1 MEYVMEY
8 LLSGLII
15 LGALILII
23 SLIGTQKLINQL
35 PKGKVRRNWY
45 VLRVLIVVFIIG
57 YISYTV
63 VSWNDNI
70 GHAGN
75 ISYYV
80 VPLIYF
86 LGACFVF
93 LVISFALDTAVYVR
107 HFAVLELENITDP
120 LLGIHNRRYFDYR
133 IDYEVKRAV
142 RYKMPLSL
150 LFIDVD
156 HFTQLNDTYGR
167 QVGDFV
173 LTSLGKVL
181 LNAARATD
189 IVARYSGEQIMI
201 IATNTPVTSIPVY
214 AERLRRTVEEAV
226 LMPPGEFT
234 KGQVV
239 RVTVS
244 IGVSGFGS
252 EIFTAQAMVKSAEEA
267 LRAAKARGRNIVI
280 VNKPGSTD

>member
-1 MEYVMEY
+1 MEYV
-8 LLSGLII
+8 LNGLII

-23 SLIGTQKLINQL
+23 ALIGTNNLIGQL

-45 VLRVLIVVFIIG
+45 VLRVLIVIFILG

-63 VSWNDNI
+63 VTWNDNL
-70 GHAGN
+70 GHAGS

-93 LVISFALDTAVYVR
+93 LVINFALDTAVYVR
-107 HFAVLELENITDP
+107 HFAVMELENITDP
-120 LLGIHNRRYFDYR
+120 MLGIHNRRYFDHR

-142 RYKMPLSL
+142 RYKTPLSL
-150 LFIDVD
+150 LFLDVD
-156 HFTQLNDTYGR
+156 HFKQLNETYGN

-173 LTSLGKVL
+173 LTSLGKLL

-189 IVARYSGEQIMI
+189 IVARYGGEQIMI
-201 IATNTPVTSIPVY
+201 IATNTPISAIPVY
-214 AERLRRTVEEAV
+214 AERLRRTIEEAI

-239 RVTVS
+239 RVTAS
-244 IGVSGFGS
+244 IGVSGLGS
-252 EIFTAQAMVKSAEEA
+252 EISTAQAMVKSAEEA
-267 LRAAKARGRNIVI
+267 LRDAKARGRNIVI
-280 VNKPGSTD
+280 VNKPGPAD

>member
-1 MEYVMEY
+1 MEYV
-8 LLSGLII
+8 LNGLII

-23 SLIGTQKLINQL
+23 ALIGTNKLIGQL

-45 VLRVLIVVFIIG
+45 VLRVLIVIFILG

-63 VSWNDNI
+63 VTWNDNI
-70 GHAGN
+70 GHAGS

-107 HFAVLELENITDP
+107 HFAVMELEDITDP
-120 LLGIHNRRYFDYR
+120 MLGIHNRRYFDHR

-142 RYKMPLSL
+142 RYKTPLSL

-156 HFTQLNDTYGR
+156 HFTQLNETYGR

-173 LTSLGKVL
+173 LTSLGKLL

-189 IVARYSGEQIMI
+189 IVARYGGEQIMI
-201 IATNTPVTSIPVY
+201 IATNTPISAIPVY
-214 AERLRRTVEEAV
+214 AERLRRTIEEAI

-234 KGQVV
+234 RGQVV
-239 RVTVS
+239 RVTAS
-244 IGVSGFGS
+244 IGVSGLGS
-252 EIFTAQAMVKSAEEA
+252 EISTAQAMVKSAEDA
-267 LRAAKARGRNIVI
+267 LRGAKARGRNIVI
-280 VNKPGSTD
+280 VNKPGPGD

>member
-1 MEYVMEY
+1 MEY
-8 LLSGLII
+8 LLNGLII
-15 LGALILII
+15 AGALILVIA
-23 SLIGTQKLINQL
+23 LIGTNKLIGQL
-35 PKGKVRRNWY
+35 PKGKVRGNWY
-45 VLRVLIVVFIIG
+45 VLRVLIVVFILG

-63 VSWNDNI
+63 VTWNDNI
-70 GHAGN
+70 GHAGS

-107 HFAVLELENITDP
+107 HYAVLELENITDP
-120 LLGIHNRRYFDYR
+120 MLGIHNRRYFDHR
-133 IDYEVKRAV
+133 IDYEVKRSV
-142 RYKMPLSL
+142 RYKTPLSL
-150 LFIDVD
+150 LFLDID
-156 HFTQLNDTYGR
+156 HFKQLNETYGS

-173 LTSLGKVL
+173 LTSLGKLL

-189 IVARYSGEQIMI
+189 IVARYDGEQIMI
-201 IATNTPVTSIPVY
+201 IATNTPISAIPVY
-214 AERLRRTVEEAV
+214 AERLRRAIEEAV

-244 IGVSGFGS
+244 IGVSGLGS
-252 EIFTAQAMVKSAEEA
+252 EIVTAQALVKSAEEA
-267 LRAAKARGRNIVI
+267 LRDAKARGRNIVI
-280 VNKPGSTD
+280 VNKPGPAD